1 MPRVLSLLALL
12 IASLLAVPVQ
22 AAAPPITGDW
32 LVEGGDGVF
41 QIAQCGQ
48 GLCGRLVG
56 IQRDPGDPMP
66 VDVHGAPQCGLTL
79 LTADATP
86 DEDGAWHGYITDP
99 RSGTAYHA
107 ILRLSPRGQL
117 LMRGYVGIPLLG
129 QTQTWTRFIGRI
141 GPDCRFMSGF
151 GPQGTMPQAAH

>member
-1 MPRVLSLLALL
+1 MSRLLVLLLLLFALP
-12 IASLLAVPVQ
+12 AR
-22 AAAPPITGDW
+22 AAPPIVGDW

-41 QIAQCGQ
+41 QIAPCAQ

-66 VDVHGAPQCGLTL
+66 VDVHGNPQCGLEL
-79 LTADATP
+79 LTVDPTP
-86 DEDGAWHGYITDP
+86 DDDEAWHGFITDP

-107 ILRLSPRGQL
+107 ILRLSPHGQL

-141 GPDCRFMSGF
+141 GPDCRFMSGN
-151 GPQGTMPQAAH
+151 GPQGVMPEAAH